1 MVGQSGT
8 LLKAWGPCSRPPE
21 ATSSW
26 GETELDGDHWLNP
39 DLTRLGRQQIGF
51 IFQSPNLLPFLNVR
65 DNVALLAM
73 LLGSSNQQV
82 G

>member
-1 MVGQSGT
+1 M
-8 LLKAWGPCSRPPE
+8 
-21 ATSSW
+21 
-26 GETELDGDHWLNP
+26 DGDHWLNP
-39 DLTRLGRQQIGF
+39 DLTRLLRQQIGF